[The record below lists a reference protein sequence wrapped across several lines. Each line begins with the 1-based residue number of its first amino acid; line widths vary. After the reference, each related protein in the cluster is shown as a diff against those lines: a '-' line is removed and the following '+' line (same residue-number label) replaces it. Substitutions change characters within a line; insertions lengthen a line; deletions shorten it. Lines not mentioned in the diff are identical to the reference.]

1 MNYYKI
7 EGWEST
13 DLREMAA
20 RERMRERKNEREG
33 VRERERGEEKNIA
46 GSGGIRTHAIEMTGA

>member
-13 DLREMAA
+13 GLRKMAD
-20 RERMRERKNEREG
+20 RENE
-33 VRERERGEEKNIA
+33 RERERERRKKKIA
-46 GSGGIRTHAIEMTGA
+46 GSGGIRTHASTS